1 MGNVSLQINLEG
13 NSLNS
18 PCIFLLNVNF
28 FFKSLNYMFFIY
40 VLNMHVKIH
49 SNQILFTIQS
59 INLFI
64 MTNFLPEK
72 LGI

>member
-40 VLNMHVKIH
+40 VLNMPVKIH

-59 INLFI
+59 INLFFMI
-64 MTNFLPEK
+64 NFLPEK
-72 LGI
+72 LRI

>member
-18 PCIFLLNVNF
+18 PCIFLLNVIF

-40 VLNMHVKIH
+40 VLNIHVKIH

-59 INLFI
+59 INLFF